1 MAEYPAELIRVHT
14 LFDGSQVTIRPIR
27 REDALMEQD
36 FVRHLSRD
44 SRYARFMVTLTELP
58 ASKLKYLTE
67 IDYEHHLALVAVVR
81 RDGCEVEVGVAR
93 YVVGPTA
100 DSCEFAVAVDDAWQG
115 SGVAGVLML
124 ALMDAARARGLK
136 SMEGFVL
143 VSNHKMLKFA
153 RQLGFEAHRVTNDPQ
168 TVHVWRALQPG
179 QPMTKG
185 ETPQQAREQAG
196 GPRNGDIGP
205 QHA

>member
-27 REDALMEQD
+27 REDAPLEQE

-44 SRYARFMVTLTELP
+44 SRHARFMVTLTELP

-93 YVVGPTA
+93 YVVGPAA

-143 VSNHKMLKFA
+143 ASNHKMLKFA
-153 RQLGFEAHRVTNDPQ
+153 RQLGFEAHRVTDDPQ

-185 ETPQQAREQAG
+185 ETPQQAGEQAG
-196 GPRNGDIGP
+196 RP
-205 QHA
+205 